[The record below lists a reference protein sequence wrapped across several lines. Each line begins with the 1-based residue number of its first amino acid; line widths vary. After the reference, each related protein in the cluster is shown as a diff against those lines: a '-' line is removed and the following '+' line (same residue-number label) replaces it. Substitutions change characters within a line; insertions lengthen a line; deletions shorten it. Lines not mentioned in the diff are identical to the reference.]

1 MTAGEHKTTVL
12 HLSTSSGPGGAE
24 RMISTLAAALN
35 QGQVR
40 VIVGLFRSGW
50 LQAECEQFGVR
61 TIVIPIAGVL
71 GLQWFLGY
79 WGLIRKERV
88 ALIHAHEFSAI
99 ILGWMLAKMAGVPLV
114 ATVHGKNY
122 FWEKWRRRVAY
133 RIVSRYGS
141 LVAVSAD
148 LKRFICDKVGV
159 AAERV
164 QVIYNGVAAAQ
175 PVADEEAQKC
185 KAELAIVGRY
195 PVLGVVG
202 SLYPVK
208 GHRFLISAMPEIIRR
223 WPGAVMLVIGRGEL
237 EASLKAQA
245 ELLGIEENIR
255 FLGIRQDVPRLLSV
269 LDAFVLP
276 SLSEG
281 LSLALLEAMAA
292 GKPVVAT
299 AVGGNPELVEQG
311 QTGFLVSSEDA
322 GSLATKLIELLQD
335 PLMMRR
341 FSEHGAKR
349 VRQLFSLEHMVGEYR
364 GLYEILLPVRM
375 RGNAVSGIRGSEATH
390 DGA

>member
-1 MTAGEHKTTVL
+1 
-12 HLSTSSGPGGAE
+12 
-24 RMISTLAAALN
+24 MISTLAAALN

-50 LQAECEQFGVR
+50 LQAECERLGVR

-79 WGLIRKERV
+79 WDLIRKERV
-88 ALIHAHEFSAI
+88 TLIHAHEFSAI
-99 ILGWMLAKMAGVPLV
+99 VCGWMLAKMAGVPLV

-122 FWEKWRRRVAY
+122 FWEKWRRRAAY

-141 LVAVSAD
+141 MVAVSAD

-159 AAERV
+159 AEERV

-175 PVADEEAQKC
+175 PVADEEAQTC

-208 GHRFLISAMPEIIRR
+208 GHRFLIAAMPEIIRQ
-223 WPGAVMLVIGRGEL
+223 WPCAVLLVIGRGEL

-245 ELLGIEENIR
+245 EQLGIAANIR
-255 FLGIRQDVPRLLSV
+255 FLGMRPDVPRLLSV

-281 LSLALLEAMAA
+281 LSLALLEAMAS

-299 AVGGNPELVEQG
+299 AVGGNPELVNQG
-311 QTGFLVSSEDA
+311 QTGFLVSSADA

-335 PLMMRR
+335 PLMMQR
-341 FSEHGAKR
+341 FSEQGAKR
-349 VRQLFSLEHMVGEYR
+349 VRQLFSLEQMVIQYR
-364 GLYEILLPVRM
+364 GLYARLLP
-375 RGNAVSGIRGSEATH
+375 GKGEGSH

>member
-1 MTAGEHKTTVL
+1 
-12 HLSTSSGPGGAE
+12 
-24 RMISTLAAALN
+24 MISTLAAALN

-50 LQAECEQFGVR
+50 LQAECERLGVG

-79 WGLIRKERV
+79 WNLIRKERV
-88 ALIHAHEFSAI
+88 ELIHAHEFSAI
-99 ILGWMLAKMAGVPLV
+99 VCGWMLAKMAGVPLV

-133 RIVSRYGS
+133 RIVSRYGRM
-141 LVAVSAD
+141 VAVSAD

-159 AAERV
+159 AEERV

-175 PVADEEAQKC
+175 PVADEEAQAC

-208 GHRFLISAMPEIIRR
+208 GHRFLISAMPEIIRQ
-223 WPGAVMLVIGRGEL
+223 WPGAVLLVIGRGEL
-237 EASLKAQA
+237 EASLKLQA
-245 ELLGIEENIR
+245 EQLGLAANIR
-255 FLGIRQDVPRLLSV
+255 FLGMRPDVSRLLSV

-281 LSLALLEAMAA
+281 LSLALLEAMAS

-299 AVGGNPELVEQG
+299 AVGGNPELVDQG
-311 QTGFLVSSEDA
+311 RTGFLVYP
-322 GSLATKLIELLQD
+322 QD
-335 PLMMRR
+335 PGDLASTLDKLLKDPVLMQE
-341 FSEHGAKR
+341 FSLQGAKR
-349 VRQLFSLEHMVGEYR
+349 VHRLFSIDQMTDQYSALYKACIACR
-364 GLYEILLPVRM
+364 GL
-375 RGNAVSGIRGSEATH
+375 
-390 DGA
+390 

>member
-1 MTAGEHKTTVL
+1 
-12 HLSTSSGPGGAE
+12 
-24 RMISTLAAALN
+24 MISTLAAALN

-50 LQAECEQFGVR
+50 LQAECERLGVR

-79 WGLIRKERV
+79 WNLIRKERV
-88 ALIHAHEFSAI
+88 ELIHAHEFSAI
-99 ILGWMLAKMAGVPLV
+99 VCGWMLAKMAGVPLV

-141 LVAVSAD
+141 MVAVSAD

-164 QVIYNGVAAAQ
+164 QIIYNGVAAAQ
-175 PVADEEAQKC
+175 PVAAEEAQTC

-223 WPGAVMLVIGRGEL
+223 WPGAVLLVIGRGEL
-237 EASLKAQA
+237 DASLKAQA
-245 ELLGIEENIR
+245 EQLGLAANIR
-255 FLGIRQDVPRLLSV
+255 FLGMRQDVPKLLSV
-269 LDAFVLP
+269 LDVFVLP

-281 LSLALLEAMAA
+281 LSLALLEAMAS

-299 AVGGNPELVEQG
+299 AVGGNPELVDQG
-311 QTGFLVSSEDA
+311 RTGFLVHP
-322 GSLATKLIELLQD
+322 QD
-335 PLMMRR
+335 PGDLVSKLDKLLKNPALMQE
-341 FSEHGAKR
+341 FSLQGAER
-349 VRQLFSLEHMVGEYR
+349 VHRLFSIDQMTDQYSALYKACTACR
-364 GLYEILLPVRM
+364 GL
-375 RGNAVSGIRGSEATH
+375 
-390 DGA
+390 

>member
-1 MTAGEHKTTVL
+1 MTAGAYKTTVL

-50 LQAECEQFGVR
+50 LQAECERFGVR

-79 WGLIRKERV
+79 WDLIRKERV

-99 ILGWMLAKMAGVPLV
+99 VCGWILAKMAGVPLV

-148 LKRFICDKVGV
+148 LKRFICEKVGV
-159 AAERV
+159 VEERV
-164 QVIYNGVAAAQ
+164 QVIYNGVPPAQ
-175 PVADEEAQKC
+175 LVTEESAQTC

-223 WPGAVMLVIGRGEL
+223 WPGAVLLVIGRGEL

-245 ELLGIEENIR
+245 EQLGIGANIR
-255 FLGIRQDVPRLLSV
+255 FLGMRQDVPRLLSV

-281 LSLALLEAMAA
+281 LSLALLEAMAS

-299 AVGGNPELVEQG
+299 AVGGNPELVDEG
-311 QTGFLVSSEDA
+311 QTGFLVASENA

-335 PLMMRR
+335 SLMMQR
-341 FSEHGAKR
+341 FSAQGAKR
-349 VRQLFSLEHMVGEYR
+349 VHQLFSLEQMVIQYR
-364 GLYEILLPVRM
+364 GLYETLLL
-375 RGNAVSGIRGSEATH
+375 GKDEGSH

>member
-1 MTAGEHKTTVL
+1 
-12 HLSTSSGPGGAE
+12 
-24 RMISTLAAALN
+24 MISTLTAALN

-50 LQAECEQFGVR
+50 LQAECERLGVR

-79 WGLIRKERV
+79 WELIRRERV

-99 ILGWMLAKMAGVPLV
+99 VCGWMLAKMAGVPLV

-148 LKRFICDKVGV
+148 LKRFICEKVGV
-159 AAERV
+159 AEERV
-164 QVIYNGVAAAQ
+164 RVIYNGVAAAQ
-175 PVADEEAQKC
+175 PVAYEETQTC

-223 WPGAVMLVIGRGEL
+223 WPGAVLLVIGRGEL

-245 ELLGIEENIR
+245 EQLGIGENIH
-255 FLGIRQDVPRLLSV
+255 FLGMRQDVPRLLSV

-281 LSLALLEAMAA
+281 LSLALLEAMAS

-299 AVGGNPELVEQG
+299 AVGGNPELVERG
-311 QTGFLVSSEDA
+311 QTGFLAQPQDPGDLVS
-322 GSLATKLIELLQD
+322 KLVELLKD
-335 PLMMRR
+335 AALMQEFSWQGAERVCRFFSIGQMTDQYSALYKVCIARR
-341 FSEHGAKR
+341 R
-349 VRQLFSLEHMVGEYR
+349 V
-364 GLYEILLPVRM
+364 
-375 RGNAVSGIRGSEATH
+375 
-390 DGA
+390 